1 MLSRPLSHASI
12 SRGANFGFHAG
23 MDISEIRRSNL
34 RALVRKYGGQAKLGE
49 LVDTDPAYI
58 SQLLSPRTR
67 ADMGNRFA
75 RKVEERLNLARGW
88 LDQPHEAASEINE
101 PHAAY
106 RHGAPGQTLVARLY
120 PLISWV
126 QAGRWTD
133 TGGQFVAQDAEEWM
147 PCSARCGPRTFAL
160 RVQGASMEDKF
171 FAGDLIFVDPDR
183 EPTDKSFVVVR
194 LDDSDQ
200 ATFKQLIIEGDRRYL
215 RAYNPRWPEPIIEI
229 NGDAT
234 LCGVVVFRGNVV

>member
-1 MLSRPLSHASI
+1 MLSSPTSRASI
-12 SRGANFGFHAG
+12 SHGASFGFHAG
-23 MDISEIRRSNL
+23 MDISAIRRDNL
-34 RALVRKYGGQAKLGE
+34 RRLVREYGGQAKLAE
-49 LVDTDPAYI
+49 RVDTDPAYI
-58 SQLLSPRTR
+58 SQILSPRTR

-75 RKVEERLNLARGW
+75 RKVEEQLNLPRGW
-88 LDQPHEAASEINE
+88 MDQP
-101 PHAAY
+101 
-106 RHGAPGQTLVARLY
+106 RDGATTLRDPSATYSQGAHGQTFVARLY

-133 TGGQFVAQDAEEWM
+133 IGGQYTAQDAEEWL

-183 EPTDKSFVVVR
+183 QPTDKSFVVVR
-194 LDDSDQ
+194 LDDDDQ

-229 NGDAT
+229 NGGAT
-234 LCGVVVFRGNVV
+234 LCGVVVFRGNIV

>member
-1 MLSRPLSHASI
+1 MLSRPLSRASI

-23 MDISEIRRSNL
+23 MEISDVRRANL
-34 RALVRKYGGQAKLGE
+34 RKLVREYGGQAKLGDRI
-49 LVDTDPAYI
+49 DTDPAYI

-75 RKVEERLNLARGW
+75 RKVEARLNLPRGW
-88 LDQPHEAASEINE
+88 MDQPQEPDPEIND
-101 PHAAY
+101 PSATY
-106 RHGAPGQTLVARLY
+106 RTLAQGQTLVARLY

-133 TGGQFVAQDAEEWM
+133 TVGQFVAQDAEEWM

-229 NGDAT
+229 NGSAT

>member
-1 MLSRPLSHASI
+1 MLSSPLSRASI

-23 MDISEIRRSNL
+23 MDISTIRRSNL
-34 RALVRKYGGQAKLGE
+34 RALVLKYGGQAKLGE

-58 SQLLSPRTR
+58 SQLLSLRTR

-75 RKVEERLNLARGW
+75 RKVEERLGLERGW
-88 LDQPHEAASEINE
+88 MDQPHESLPEIND
-101 PHAAY
+101 PNASYRAA
-106 RHGAPGQTLVARLY
+106 HSQTLVARLY

-126 QAGRWTD
+126 QAGRWTN
-133 TGGQFVAQDAEEWM
+133 TGGQFVAQDAEEWI
-147 PCSARCGPRTFAL
+147 PCTARCGPRTFAL

-215 RAYNPRWPEPIIEI
+215 RAYNPRWPEPIIEL

-234 LCGVVVFRGNVV
+234 LCGVVVFRGNIV